1 MKIFVIIVYGG
12 NFMYTKIN
20 EACDYIKSVY
30 NEPIDIAIILGS
42 GLGPLANEI
51 ENPIIIDYKDIP
63 HFPVSTIAGHEGKL
77 YIGKIEGKTVCAMK
91 GRFHYYEGHEMDVV
105 TLPIRVFAK
114 LGIEYLFVTN
124 ACGGIRDDLNPGQIT
139 LITDHIGFMAPSP
152 LRGPNL
158 DEFGPRF
165 KDMTEVYSKKLG
177 AIAKEA
183 AIKTNVD
190 LKEGVYC
197 FFKGPMYETP
207 AEIRALKVIGAD
219 MVGMSTVPEAIVARH
234 SGMTTLG
241 ISLVTNRAAG
251 LGNSELN
258 HQEVTEAA
266 NKAGKD
272 LVNLTKQ
279 IIKDM

>member
-1 MKIFVIIVYGG
+1 
-12 NFMYTKIN
+12 MYTKIN
-20 EACDYIKSVY
+20 EACQYIQSVY
-30 NEPIDIAIILGS
+30 NQPIDIAIILGS

-63 HFPVSTIAGHEGKL
+63 HFPASTIAGHEGKL
-77 YIGKIEGKTVCAMK
+77 YIGQIEGKTVCAMK
-91 GRFHYYEGHEMDVV
+91 GRFHYYEGHEMDIV
-105 TLPIRVFAK
+105 TLPVRVFAK
-114 LGIEYLFVTN
+114 LGIQYLFVTN

-139 LITDHIGFMAPSP
+139 LITDHIGFMAPSA

-177 AIAKEA
+177 EIAKA
-183 AIKTNVD
+183 AAHKTNVS
-190 LKEGVYC
+190 LKEGIYC

-207 AEIRALKVIGAD
+207 AEIRALKTIGAD

-266 NKAGKD
+266 NKAGED
-272 LVNLTKQ
+272 LVKLTKQ

>member
-114 LGIEYLFVTN
+114 LGIKYLFVTN

>member
-139 LITDHIGFMAPSP
+139 LITDHIGFMAPSA

>member
-1 MKIFVIIVYGG
+1 
-12 NFMYTKIN
+12 MYTKIN
-20 EACDYIKSVY
+20 EACDYIQSIY

-42 GLGPLANEI
+42 GLGPLADEI
-51 ENPIIIDYKDIP
+51 ENPTIIDYKDIP
-63 HFPVSTIAGHEGKL
+63 HFAASTIAGHEGKL

-105 TLPIRVFAK
+105 TLPVRVFAK
-114 LGIEYLFVTN
+114 LGIKYLFVTN

-139 LITDHIGFMAPSP
+139 LITDHIGFMAPSA

-165 KDMTEVYSKKLG
+165 KDMTEVYSKELG
-177 AIAKEA
+177 NIAKEA
-183 AIKTNVD
+183 AKKTNVD

-266 NKAGKD
+266 NKAGND
-272 LVNLTKQ
+272 LVKLTKQ

>member
-1 MKIFVIIVYGG
+1 
-12 NFMYTKIN
+12 MYTKIN
-20 EACDYIKSVY
+20 EACDYIQSIY

-42 GLGPLANEI
+42 GLGPLADEI
-51 ENPIIIDYKDIP
+51 ENPTIIDYKDIP
-63 HFPVSTIAGHEGKL
+63 HFAASTIAGHEGKL

-105 TLPIRVFAK
+105 TLPVRVFAK
-114 LGIEYLFVTN
+114 LGIQYLFVTN

-139 LITDHIGFMAPSP
+139 LITDHIGFMAPSA

-165 KDMTEVYSKKLG
+165 KDMTEVYSKELG
-177 AIAKEA
+177 NIAKEA
-183 AIKTNVD
+183 AKKTNVD

-266 NKAGKD
+266 NKAGND
-272 LVNLTKQ
+272 LVKLTKQ